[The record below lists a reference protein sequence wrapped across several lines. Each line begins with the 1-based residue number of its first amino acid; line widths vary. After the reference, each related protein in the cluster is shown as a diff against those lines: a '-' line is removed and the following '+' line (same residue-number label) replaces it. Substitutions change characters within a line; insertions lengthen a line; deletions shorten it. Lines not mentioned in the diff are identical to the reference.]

1 MSATESKCPFHP
13 APQTASVAG
22 FSANAQWWPQ
32 QLNLQMLHP
41 SAPAASPMDPDFDYR
56 AAFEALDLDAVERD
70 LHALMTDSQDWWPAD
85 YGHYGPLFIR
95 MAWHS
100 AGTYRVS
107 DGRGGAGSGAQRFAP
122 LNSWPDN
129 GNLDKARRLLWP
141 VKQKYG
147 RSLSWADLMILAG
160 NVALESM
167 GFKTFGFAGGRE
179 DIWAPEDATDWGPE
193 RQWLGDQRY
202 RGERELANPLAAV
215 QMGLI
220 YVNPE
225 GPNGN
230 PDPLASA
237 RDIRET
243 FARMAMNDEETVAL
257 VAGGHTFGKA
267 HGAGPAANVGPEPE
281 AADIEQQGLGWA
293 NRFGSGKGVHTITSG
308 IEGAWTPTPTQ
319 WDNSYFDT
327 LFGYEWELTKS
338 PAGAHQWRPQGGAA
352 ASAVPD
358 AHDPARRHAPMMT
371 TADLALRVDPAYE
384 AISRRFH
391 ADPAA
396 FADAFAR
403 AWFKLTHRDMGP
415 RARYAGNKVPAQ
427 ALIWQDPLPPVDHP
441 LVDAADVAALKGQI
455 LASGLTVAELVR
467 TAWAS
472 ASTIRSSD
480 KRGGANGARIRLA
493 PQKDWEANRPQEL
506 AKVLAVLETVQ
517 RQFNGSAAGGKQ
529 VSRAD
534 LIVLGGIAAI
544 EHAAAQGG
552 MALTLPF
559 TPGRSDATA
568 EQTDAASFAVLEP
581 QADALRNFA
590 KPGFGGDAAQR
601 MIDRAQ
607 LLGLS
612 APQLTALL
620 GGLRA
625 LGISEGSLG
634 VLTHR
639 PGVLSTD
646 FFRNLLDMGTQW
658 SRSSAEPE
666 VLEGRDRA
674 SGALRWTG
682 SVVDLSFGSN
692 AQLRALAEVYA
703 AADGEAA
710 FLRDFSAAWVRV
722 MEADRFELRA

>member
-1 MSATESKCPFHP
+1 MIGKAPMRRQQGEIGRFIDIVQCFALRQLP
-13 APQTASVAG
+13 AQS
-22 FSANAQWWPQ
+22 
-32 QLNLQMLHP
+32 
-41 SAPAASPMDPDFDYR
+41 
-56 AAFEALDLDAVERD
+56 LDARD
-70 LHALMTDSQDWWPAD
+70 GLLAHLRGAPGNAIKHSVIKLAQAEQGIPAV
-85 YGHYGPLFIR
+85 GARVNHRIVLLQPL
-95 MAWHS
+95 
-100 AGTYRVS
+100 
-107 DGRGGAGSGAQRFAP
+107 
-122 LNSWPDN
+122 
-129 GNLDKARRLLWP
+129 RRLLQR
-141 VKQKYG
+141 VSQ
-147 RSLSWADLMILAG
+147 R
-160 NVALESM
+160 V
-167 GFKTFGFAGGRE
+167 RE
-179 DIWAPEDATDWGPE
+179 
-193 RQWLGDQRY
+193 
-202 RGERELANPLAAV
+202 
-215 QMGLI
+215 
-220 YVNPE
+220 
-225 GPNGN
+225 
-230 PDPLASA
+230 
-237 RDIRET
+237 
-243 FARMAMNDEETVAL
+243 
-257 VAGGHTFGKA
+257 GGH
-267 HGAGPAANVGPEPE
+267 
-281 AADIEQQGLGWA
+281 
-293 NRFGSGKGVHTITSG
+293 GVPSHKVLERYPRSV
-308 IEGAWTPTPTQ
+308 
-319 WDNSYFDT
+319 DN
-327 LFGYEWELTKS
+327 L
-338 PAGAHQWRPQGGAA
+338 RR
-352 ASAVPD
+352 AV
-358 AHDPARRHAPMMT
+358 HM
-371 TADLALRVDPAYE
+371 ADLALRVDPAYE

-472 ASTIRSSD
+472 ASTFRSSD

-517 RQFNGSAAGGKQ
+517 RQFNGRAAGGKQ

-534 LIVLGGIAAI
+534 LIVLGGIAAL
-544 EHAAAQGG
+544 ESAAAQGG

-590 KPGFGGDAAQR
+590 KPGFRSDAAQR